1 MFETSHAI
9 TFGDCDPAGILFYPH
24 HFRLMDAT
32 FQLWLR
38 ARGLDQAT
46 IQRRL
51 GAVGTGLLDADATF
65 RAPLRDGDALRHEME
80 VADWGERTLR
90 LAYRGFAGGRLAVEG
105 RETRGLFVR
114 DAQAD
119 GHLTLAP
126 LAPLRALLDGSRP
139 AEPDGADGA
148 RALP

>member
-1 MFETSHAI
+1 MFETSHTI

-32 FQLWLR
+32 FQSWLR
-38 ARGLDQAT
+38 ARGLGQAS

-65 RAPLRDGDALRHEME
+65 RAPLEDGDVLRHEME

-90 LAYRGFAGGRLAVEG
+90 LAYRGLVNGRRAVEG

-114 DAQAD
+114 DARRD
-119 GHLTLAP
+119 GRLTLAP
-126 LAPLRALLDGSRP
+126 LAPLRALLGDLRSAG
-139 AEPDGADGA
+139 EGADGV

>member
-1 MFETSHAI
+1 MFQTFHAI

-38 ARGLDQAT
+38 ARELDQAS

-51 GAVGTGLLDADATF
+51 GAVGTGLLDADAAF
-65 RAPLRDGDALRHEME
+65 RAPLRDGDVLRHEME
-80 VADWGERTLR
+80 VAGWGERTLR
-90 LAYRGFAGGRLAVEG
+90 LAYRGFANGGLAVEG

-114 DAQAD
+114 DARRD
-119 GHLTLAP
+119 GRLTLAP
-126 LAPLRALLDGSRP
+126 LAPLRALLDAPRSAGN
-139 AEPDGADGA
+139 GADGVQA
-148 RALP
+148 AP